1 MFALRDSVAEHRAA
15 PPRSGDANATLAF
28 FEAYFSNFIEG
39 TEFTVDEAAEIVFE
53 GVIPAERP
61 ADAHD
66 VVGTFRVVSDIEHLK
81 HLPVDYADFRRL
93 LRHRPAMV
101 MEARPDTGPGLLK
114 AKPNQAGMQLFV
126 APAPVRSSGRREG
139 KE

>member
-1 MFALRDSVAEHRAA
+1 MSQPYDPDRLQLFEGLMFALRDSVAEHRAA
-15 PPRSGDANATLAF
+15 SPRSGDANATLAF

-61 ADAHD
+61 AEAHD

-81 HLPVDYADFRRL
+81 HLPVDRKSTRL
-93 LRHRPAMV
+93 
-101 MEARPDTGPGLLK
+101 
-114 AKPNQAGMQLFV
+114 N
-126 APAPVRSSGRREG
+126 SSH
-139 KE
+139 

>member
-66 VVGTFRVVSDIEHLK
+66 VVGTFRVVSDIDHLK
-81 HLPVDYADFRRL
+81 HLRSEERR
-93 LRHRPAMV
+93 V
-101 MEARPDTGPGLLK
+101 GNECVSTC
-114 AKPNQAGMQLFV
+114 
-126 APAPVRSSGRREG
+126 RSRWSPYH
-139 KE
+139 